1 MAEPG
6 LRQDLTSSP
15 FPPAALVNAMRQ
27 VISRFPADSD
37 GSAMLEYA
45 LIVSAIAIAILSPL
59 SSLGE
64 TLGTLYQT
72 IISGLAS
79 VGGSAV

>member
-1 MAEPG
+1 
-6 LRQDLTSSP
+6 
-15 FPPAALVNAMRQ
+15 MRQ
-27 VISRFPADSD
+27 VISRFLADSD